1 MSWLRTAVSTR
12 LEQLATAQAS
22 FKMKCTNSKSGK
34 EPNKWPCMGS
44 GFFVIVGCF
53 PLSTDS
59 LYFSLYW
66 MVWINVCVCFIVSA
80 LLFLRPSFWC
90 KKSDIFKHTKNPVLK
105 SNLSWLWWHIPVAQY
120 LGDWTRRIMCLRLTS
135 AVLQDPVSKNK
146 NYLLLYVENT
156 SLAISLAVLCHV
168 KSFVLIIDISSVYC
182 AWGGRG
188 SKHPVFYFHVSFFNC
203 LTFLS

>member
-22 FKMKCTNSKSGK
+22 FKMKCTNSKSGE
-34 EPNKWPCMGS
+34 EPNTWPCMGS
-44 GFFVIVGCF
+44 GFLIVYTLAYTEWSELMF
-53 PLSTDS
+53 
-59 LYFSLYW
+59 
-66 MVWINVCVCFIVSA
+66 VCFIVSA

-90 KKSDIFKHTKNPVLK
+90 KKSDIFQHTKNPVLK

-135 AVLQDPVSKNK
+135 AVLQDPVSKTK
-146 NYLLLYVENT
+146 NYLLLYVEST

-168 KSFVLIIDISSVYC
+168 KSFVLIIDIISVYC